1 MKVLSVVQ
9 VSFLSLLA
17 VKVREFLVLVV
28 HQWKHQSL
36 DRQSKVV
43 QLVQD
48 EVSSE
53 VVVEVVRYLVVLFSP
68 GGGPSRSSFGVNLN
82 C

>member
-1 MKVLSVVQ
+1 VKVPSVVQ

-36 DRQSKVV
+36 DRQSK
-43 QLVQD
+43 LVQSVQVV
-48 EVSSE
+48 VSSE
-53 VVVEVVRYLVVLFSP
+53 VVVVELVRYFVVL
-68 GGGPSRSSFGVNLN
+68 VQVEVHVEVLLA
-82 C
+82 